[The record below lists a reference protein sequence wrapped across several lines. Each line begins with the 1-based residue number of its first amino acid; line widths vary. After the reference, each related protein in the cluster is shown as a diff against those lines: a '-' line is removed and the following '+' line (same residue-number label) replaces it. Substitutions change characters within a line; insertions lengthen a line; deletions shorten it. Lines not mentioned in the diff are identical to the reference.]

1 VKILVVGGAGF
12 IGRQIVRSAI
22 GFGFDVA
29 VFDRTEFTDKLV
41 KCHSFI
47 GDVCVP
53 GAIENIISKF
63 DVVYHLA
70 GVADIEFSRNEPL
83 ETIKANVIGSA
94 NVLDACATH
103 NKRLMFGSTLYVN
116 SIHGSFYAATKKS
129 VEEIIDVYSKERGL
143 KFTSLRYGSLYGPE
157 AQDWNGI
164 KSIVRE
170 IVVNKKLNYNGTGEE
185 LREYIHVSDA
195 ARMSL
200 KVMDDKY
207 INKAVTITGIQT
219 LSVSHVIKMVQ
230 EIYGVD
236 ANVNFNSESEI
247 KSHYNITPYHHKEKT
262 GIRLV
267 DNEYIDFGQGLLD
280 LIEEI
285 LNESQADGA
294 IERQKKS

>member
-1 VKILVVGGAGF
+1 MKILVVGGAGF

-29 VFDRTEFTDKLV
+29 VFDRTKFTDKFV
-41 KCHSFI
+41 KCESFI

-53 GAIENIISKF
+53 GMLGNIISNF
-63 DVVYHLA
+63 DVVFHLA

-83 ETIKANVIGSA
+83 ETIKANLIGSA
-94 NVLDACATH
+94 NVVDECAKH
-103 NKRLMFGSTLYVN
+103 KKRLMFGSTLYVN
-116 SIHGSFYAATKKS
+116 STQGSFYAATKKS
-129 VEEIIDVYSKERGL
+129 TEEIIDVYSKERGL
-143 KFTSLRYGSLYGPE
+143 KYTSLRYGSLYGPE

-170 IVVNKKLNYNGTGEE
+170 IVVNKRLNYNGTGDEI
-185 LREYIHVSDA
+185 REYVHVSDA

-200 KVMDDKY
+200 KVMDDNY

-219 LSVSHVIKMVQ
+219 LSISHVIKMVQ

-236 ANVNFNSESEI
+236 AEVNFNSESHI
-247 KSHYNITPYHHKEKT
+247 KSHYNITPYHYKEKT
-262 GIRLV
+262 ALKLV

-285 LNESQADGA
+285 LDESHTGSV
-294 IERQKKS
+294 IEK

>member
-1 VKILVVGGAGF
+1 MKILVVGGAGF
-12 IGRQIVRSAI
+12 IGRQIVRSAVS
-22 GFGFDVA
+22 FGFDVA
-29 VFDRTEFTDKLV
+29 VFDQTQFTDELV
-41 KCHSFI
+41 KCDSYV

-53 GAIENIISKF
+53 GALENVIPKF
-63 DVVYHLA
+63 DVVFHLA
-70 GVADIEFSRNEPL
+70 GVADIEYSRHEPL
-83 ETIKANVIGSA
+83 ETIKANLIGSA
-94 NVLDACATH
+94 NVVDACARYK
-103 NKRLMFGSTLYVN
+103 KRLMFGSTLYVN
-116 SIHGSFYAATKKS
+116 STHGSFYAVTKKS
-129 VEEIIDVYSKERGL
+129 TEEIINVYSKEKGL

-170 IVVNKKLNYNGTGEE
+170 IVVNKTLNYNGTGEE

-200 KVMDDKY
+200 KVIDDHY
-207 INKAVTITGIQT
+207 INKAVTITGTQT

-236 ANVNFNSESEI
+236 AEVNFNSESDI
-247 KSHYNITPYHHKEKT
+247 KSHYNITPYHYKEKT
-262 GIRLV
+262 ALKLV

-285 LNESQADGA
+285 LNESQTDNT
-294 IERQKKS
+294 IDKQE